1 MKILILG
8 SEGFIG
14 NHLVEFY
21 KKVNWEVHGADL
33 FEVSTHPYRYHKI
46 SRLSPEYDEILQS
59 TIFDLCINAA
69 GSGNVPYSVTHPVS
83 DFEANALD
91 TVRILDGLRKFQP
104 QCCYL
109 HISSA
114 AVYGNPIQ
122 IPVHEESRLNPIS
135 PYGWHK
141 LISESICKEYHSVF
155 KVRVAIVRPFSVYGP
170 GLRKQLFWDLA
181 KKCQTSSDQ
190 IIDLWGSGNESRDF
204 IFIDDLIAAFN
215 VIINSSHFQAD
226 VYNVGTSVETSVF
239 QVSKMFV
246 GLFNSSIKIK
256 FSNSV
261 REGDPQNWCADISR
275 IQKLGFDPQVS
286 LKDGIQKVILW
297 MKSLK

>member
-1 MKILILG
+1 LNILILG

-14 NHLVEFY
+14 SHLVEFY
-21 KKVNWEVHGADL
+21 KTKNGAIHGADL
-33 FEVSTHPYRYHKI
+33 YEVGTQPYHYHKI
-46 SRLSPEYDEILQS
+46 SRLSPEYDEILQD
-59 TIFDLCINAA
+59 TPFDLCINAA

-104 QCCYL
+104 QCRYL

-114 AVYGNPIQ
+114 AVYGNPVQ

-141 LISESICKEYHSVF
+141 LISESICKEYHSVY
-155 KVRVAIVRPFSVYGP
+155 KMSVAIVRPFSVYGP

-181 KKCQTSSDQ
+181 KKCEATRDQ
-190 IIDLWGSGNESRDF
+190 KIDLWGNGKESRDF
-204 IFIDDLIAAFN
+204 IFIDDLMGAFHA
-215 VIINSSHFQAD
+215 VINSSRFQAD
-226 VYNVGTSVETSVF
+226 VYNIATSVETSVY
-239 QVSKMFV
+239 QASKMFV
-246 GLFNSSIKIK
+246 GLFNSNIKIE
-256 FSNSV
+256 FSNSA

-275 IQKLGFDPQVS
+275 IQTLGFYPQVS
-286 LKDGIQKVILW
+286 LQDGLQRLILW

>member
-1 MKILILG
+1 MNILILG

-14 NHLVEFY
+14 SHLVEFY
-21 KKVNWEVHGADL
+21 KGQNGQVHGADL
-33 FEVSTHPYRYHKI
+33 YEVGTQLYHYHKI
-46 SRLSPEYDEILQS
+46 SRLSPEYDEILQH
-59 TIFDLCINAA
+59 TTFDLCINAA

-104 QCCYL
+104 QCRYL

-114 AVYGNPIQ
+114 AVYGNPVQ
-122 IPVHEESRLNPIS
+122 IPVHEESRLSPIS

-181 KKCQTSSDQ
+181 KKCETTKDQT
-190 IIDLWGSGNESRDF
+190 IDLWGNGNESRDF
-204 IFIDDLIAAFN
+204 IFIDDLIGAFN
-215 VIINSSHFQAD
+215 VVIDSSTFQAD
-226 VYNVGTSVETSVF
+226 VYNIATNIETSVH
-239 QVSKMFV
+239 QASKMFV
-246 GLFNSSIKIK
+246 GLFNPRTEIK

-275 IQKLGFDPQVS
+275 IQKLGFNPQVS
-286 LKDGIQKVILW
+286 MLDGIQRLVLW
-297 MKSLK
+297 MKSQK

>member
-1 MKILILG
+1 MNILILG

-14 NHLVEFY
+14 SHLVEFY
-21 KKVNWEVHGADL
+21 KSKNWKVHGADL
-33 FEVSTHPYRYHKI
+33 YEVGTQRYNYHKI
-46 SRLSPEYDEILQS
+46 SRLSPEYDEILQH
-59 TIFDLCINAA
+59 THVDLCINAA

-91 TVRILDGLRKFQP
+91 TVRILDGLRKFRP
-104 QCCYL
+104 HCRYL

-122 IPVHEESRLNPIS
+122 IPVNEESRVSPIS

-141 LISESICKEYHSVF
+141 LISENLCKEYHSVF
-155 KVRVAIVRPFSVYGP
+155 NLRVAIVRPFSVYGP

-181 KKCQTSSDQ
+181 KKCEATTNHT
-190 IIDLWGSGNESRDF
+190 IDLWGSGKESRDF
-204 IFIDDLIAAFN
+204 IFIDDLMSAFD
-215 VIINSSHFQAD
+215 VVTNSSRFQAD
-226 VYNVGTSVETSVF
+226 VYNIATGVETSVD
-239 QVSKMFV
+239 QVAKMFV
-246 GLFNSSIKIK
+246 GLFNSNIKIE
-256 FSNSV
+256 FSNSA

-275 IQKLGFDPQVS
+275 MQKLGFNPQVS
-286 LKDGIQKVILW
+286 LEDGLQKLILW